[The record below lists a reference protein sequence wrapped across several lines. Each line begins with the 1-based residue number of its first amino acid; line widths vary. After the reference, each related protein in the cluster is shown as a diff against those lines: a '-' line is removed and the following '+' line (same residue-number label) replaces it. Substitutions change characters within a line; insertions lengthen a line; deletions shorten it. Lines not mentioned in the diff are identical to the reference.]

1 MTMKLFLV
9 GYIQQ
14 TVKIMSSKISTA
26 KFVEKLKRINP
37 NIAIIGEYTKAQEPI
52 RAKCLVCGHEWDP
65 TPNRLLVGKGCPNC
79 AGNLRYTKKS
89 FADSVLKIN
98 RDISIIGEYTG
109 KRNRIDVKCDKCGHI
124 WSPIGDS
131 LLRGHGCPKC
141 AGNNRSTERT
151 KGKDLFIQ
159 QLSKINDTISLVSDY
174 NGSAR
179 KSEFVCKLCGNKW
192 SATPK
197 NILHGTGCPNCASS
211 FGERKVSIV
220 LKSLGVSFI
229 REHTFQD
236 CRSTRV
242 LPFDFYL
249 PDYNAC
255 IEFDGIQHFEPVPH
269 FGGDERF
276 TERKRNDEIKTKYCD
291 QKGIRLLRIPYFNI
305 CSVER
310 DVTRF
315 IEGIGGDL
323 CE

>member
-1 MTMKLFLV
+1 MRLFLV

-26 KFVEKLKRINP
+26 KFVEKLKCINP
-37 NIAIIGEYTKAQEPI
+37 NIAIIGEYIKAQEPI
-52 RAKCLVCGHEWDP
+52 RVKCLVCGHEWDP
-65 TPNRLLVGKGCPNC
+65 TPNGLLVGK
-79 AGNLRYTKKS
+79 
-89 FADSVLKIN
+89 
-98 RDISIIGEYTG
+98 
-109 KRNRIDVKCDKCGHI
+109 
-124 WSPIGDS
+124 
-131 LLRGHGCPKC
+131 
-141 AGNNRSTERT
+141 
-151 KGKDLFIQ
+151 
-159 QLSKINDTISLVSDY
+159 
-174 NGSAR
+174 
-179 KSEFVCKLCGNKW
+179 
-192 SATPK
+192 
-197 NILHGTGCPNCASS
+197 GCPNCASS

-276 TERKRNDEIKTKYCD
+276 AERKRNDEIKTKYCD

-315 IEGIGGDL
+315 IEGTGGDL